1 MNDKEKEFLKAIRLI
16 VKHEFKVQMEN
27 FKLDVTKLISENS
40 KNNDSSALS
49 FLYENPGKEKLNRV
63 APKRTYV
70 HDSVLN
76 DILNDVGPLNEGMSS
91 ANMVSYDTAT
101 DSPIITGINGENINP
116 SNENVQKVLDIT
128 QKDYSAVLKKMKEK
142 TGRI

>member
-27 FKLDVTKLISENS
+27 FKRDVTKIILENY
-40 KNNDSSALS
+40 KNNDGSALS
-49 FLYENPGKEKLNRV
+49 FLYENPGKEKHIKTV
-63 APKRTYV
+63 SKRTYV
-70 HDSVLN
+70 NDSILN

-91 ANMVSYDTAT
+91 ANMVSYDTT
-101 DSPIITGINGENINP
+101 TSSPIITGINGENINP